1 MLFSQSLT
9 TFTQTLGAAATTVMP
24 TTTSVDCIEGEMI
37 IEKPGIGTTLL
48 LTTTSA
54 LLHPLAASADTIDPN
69 YPTVQEVNQAELYL
83 ESLSDE
89 ELAKLCETADLLIEQ
104 ANSKA
109 NVKVLKGD
117 K

>member
-1 MLFSQSLT
+1 MVFDQSLT
-9 TFTQTLGAAATTVMP
+9 TLTQTLGAAATTILP

-54 LLHPLAASADTIDPN
+54 LLHPIAANADTIDPN

-89 ELAKLCETADLLIEQ
+89 ELAKLCETTDLLIEQ
-104 ANSKA
+104 EDSKDHI
-109 NVKVLKGD
+109 KTL
-117 K
+117 